1 MHRPQGRTWKRME
14 GISREKTDAQG
25 GEVSIVQFHR
35 EAPGNV
41 TSTPQSIGRAGRLSQ
56 GQGQAKPHSPR
67 MELL

>member
-41 TSTPQSIGRAGRLSQ
+41 TSTPQKENLNPFNFKRF
-56 GQGQAKPHSPR
+56 
-67 MELL
+67 